1 MPSDWTSDRLN
12 EPLMFKMVSE
22 GPPRYA
28 NSTNKAVEFYT
39 VVNDYAEVTGYLW
52 ICDAD
57 DAASFERRLAS
68 RSLNAGNFWYAKLLG
83 AKSQGL
89 SPTQAVQE
97 LSADPGHPFD
107 GHIVPDSKAVAAS
120 VAAVRELAAEGWKPP
135 KQPVPPLGYLP
146 DPPITDEQREAAAAG
161 TGWLYK
167 VDEGYDPSTRVPSN
181 AVEGAWQ
188 VVNPRA
194 ALVRFW
200 HNPAYGSAPATA
212 SASASG
218 EASPVPPLRAG
229 RRPAGRALLDW
240 LEDPQAPRLCR
251 VAGSSGS
258 GRTHLLTW
266 LAAACPADNPHI
278 GRRVHA
284 SLCAEGLTVRSAT
297 WLLAARLGVV
307 ARTPTDL
314 MEALQDGT
322 PRALVVTDLD
332 RAGGDLLPDMPE
344 RIAAE
349 LLTPLLQVPW
359 LRLLVETAEGTP
371 AAAALHAAAPGAAVL
386 DLDDPCWTD
395 RERFAA
401 WCTGLGGYP
410 VAAAQVYPS
419 PGLAQ
424 LAARTS
430 AGAGLDPDIP
440 PADRASALV
449 GAWWA
454 VLPDE
459 LRPAVRTLATAGEPV
474 TLAAWAALPDAGGPE
489 AVHRAA
495 GYLPPPTDGRTW
507 RLRPDQ
513 LARQVDAGSPPVDHA
528 ALVGRI
534 TAGLPRTGQGRPDPA
549 GTAPDWLG
557 LLLRHA
563 VRAGAA
569 EQFLTDPEFLV
580 HADAPAV
587 TAALDHAE
595 AAGSPQD
602 ELARAWHLAGPV
614 IAGTADPTARA
625 AALHAWLA
633 GRDQES
639 ADRLAA
645 RSGQGW
651 RALWS
656 YPADDERVHRA
667 APGAG
672 PFAGLLAVALGRAVG
687 FIELETGQNSRK
699 TGPFRPRDRWMA
711 DLACGDDGGVYVLDR
726 KGVVTSVPLGG
737 DPGPPTDAAEGLPKD
752 IDNGVSAIATLSG
765 DEGRLLA
772 VGDGGGGVL
781 YAQVDV
787 GRILKPDQPLHQGRV
802 TGVDLTRTDGGVL
815 VVSGGADGRVWSWMH
830 GRSLMQ
836 DPIDARDSPVTAVAV
851 ASTPQGLL
859 IASAWADGLVR
870 LRRWGA
876 TPAVVDL
883 RLGLPAGS
891 LVIDPT
897 GLVCLALPEGVLG
910 LTLD

>member
-1 MPSDWTSDRLN
+1 MNTSDWTSDRLN
-12 EPLMFKMVSE
+12 EPLMIRAVGE

-28 NSTNKAVEFYT
+28 STTEKPVEFFS
-39 VVNDYAEVTGYLW
+39 VVDDYGDVTGYLW

-57 DAASFERRLAS
+57 DAADFERRLVN
-68 RSLNAGNFWYAKLLG
+68 RGLNSDIFWAGKLRG
-83 AKSQGL
+83 TKARGL
-89 SPTQAVQE
+89 SPAQAVQE
-97 LSADPGHPFD
+97 LAAEPGRPFD
-107 GHIVPDSKAVAAS
+107 GHIVLESKTVAAT

-135 KQPVPPLGYLP
+135 KQPVPPLGYRP
-146 DPPITDEQREAAAAG
+146 DPPITDEQREAATAG

-167 VDEGYDPSTRVPSN
+167 VDEGYDPSTRVPSR

-212 SASASG
+212 TATG
-218 EASPVPPLRAG
+218 EAHPLPPLRAG

-258 GRTHLLTW
+258 GRTHLLSW
-266 LAAACPADNPHI
+266 LAAACPADNPRT

-284 SLCAEGLTVRSAT
+284 SLCADGLTVRSAT
-297 WLLAARLGVV
+297 WLLATRLGVI

-314 MEALQDGT
+314 MEALQDGI
-322 PRALVVTDLD
+322 PRVLVITDLD
-332 RAGGDLLPDMPE
+332 RAGGDLLPGMPE
-344 RIAAE
+344 RIAVE

-386 DLDDPCWTD
+386 DLDDPRWTD
-395 RERFAA
+395 RERFTT

-430 AGAGLDPDIP
+430 AGAGLDPQAP
-440 PADRASALV
+440 PADRASALA
-449 GAWWA
+449 GAWWTA
-454 VLPDE
+454 LPDE

-474 TLAAWAALPDAGGPE
+474 TLATWAALPDTGGAE

-495 GYLPPPTDGRTW
+495 GYLPPPADGRTW

-513 LARQVDAGSPPVDHA
+513 LAPQVAAGAPPVDHA

-534 TAGLPRTGQGRPDPA
+534 TAGLPRTDQGRPDPA

-595 AAGSPQD
+595 AAAGQQG
-602 ELARAWHLAGPV
+602 ELAEAWHLAGPV
-614 IAGTADPTARA
+614 IAGTAEPAARA

-645 RSGQGW
+645 RSGQDW
-651 RALWS
+651 RARWS
-656 YPADDERVHRA
+656 YPAEDERVHRA

-687 FIELETGQNSRK
+687 FIEIETGQNSRK

-737 DPGPPTDAAEGLPKD
+737 DPGPPTDAAEGVPKD
-752 IDNGVSAIATLSG
+752 VDNGVSAMATLGG

-802 TGVDLTRTDGGVL
+802 NSLDLTRTDGGVL

-830 GRSLMQ
+830 GRPPMQ
-836 DPIDARDSPVTAVAV
+836 DPIDARDCPVTAVAV
-851 ASTPQGLL
+851 AGTPEGLL
-859 IASAWADGLVR
+859 IGSAWADGLVR

-876 TPAVVDL
+876 APTVVDL

-891 LVIDPT
+891 LVIDPG

-910 LTLD
+910 LTLG